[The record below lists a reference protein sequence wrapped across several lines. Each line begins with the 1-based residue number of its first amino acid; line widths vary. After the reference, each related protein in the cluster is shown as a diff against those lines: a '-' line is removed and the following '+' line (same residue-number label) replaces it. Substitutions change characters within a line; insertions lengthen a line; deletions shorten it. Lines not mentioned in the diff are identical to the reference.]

1 MPRHYYGKSYV
12 KNAGFTLLEL
22 IIVIVLI
29 GIISVTAASRLL
41 GRSGFDA
48 VLARDQ
54 AISIARQIQLVG
66 MNSPVN
72 PVSPS
77 SCLALQISTAEFGT
91 DNCANNSQSTRKLT
105 FDNDGVNFALFDGNE
120 QIDPASIYF
129 DMLGRPS
136 VIENQQLKRICTGPN
151 CQVVITSR
159 NGEQA
164 NLCINS
170 EGYINDCSI

>member
-1 MPRHYYGKSYV
+1 MPRKNYGKSHT
-12 KNAGFTLLEL
+12 KSAGFTLLEL

-29 GIISVTAASRLL
+29 GIISVTAASRLF

-54 AISIARQIQLVG
+54 AISIARQIQLMG

-72 PVSPS
+72 PANPNR
-77 SCLALQISTAEFGT
+77 CLALRISTTEFGSE
-91 DNCANNSQSTRKLT
+91 NCASNSQSTHKLT
-105 FDNDGVNFALFDGNE
+105 LENDLVNFSFFDGVNAHNSSD
-120 QIDPASIYF
+120 IYF

-136 VIENQQLKRICTGPN
+136 VVSNQQLQRICTASN
-151 CQVVITSR
+151 CQVTITSR

-164 NLCINS
+164 SLCINS

>member
-1 MPRHYYGKSYV
+1 MPRLYYGRSYV

-29 GIISVTAASRLL
+29 GIISVTAASRLF

-72 PVSPS
+72 PASPN
-77 SCLALQISTAEFGT
+77 SCLALQISTTEFGSE
-91 DNCANNSQSTRKLT
+91 NCASNSNSTRKLT
-105 FDNDGVNFALFDGNE
+105 FDNDRVHFAFFDGVNS
-120 QIDPASIYF
+120 QASSAIYF

-136 VIENQQLKRICTGPN
+136 IVQNQQLQRICTASN
-151 CQVVITSR
+151 CQVTITSR

-170 EGYINDCSI
+170 EGFINDCTI

>member
-1 MPRHYYGKSYV
+1 MPRQYYGQSYTKST
-12 KNAGFTLLEL
+12 GFTLLEL

-29 GIISVTAASRLL
+29 GIISVTAASRLF

-66 MNSPVN
+66 MNSPVDPAN
-72 PVSPS
+72 PN
-77 SCLALQISTAEFGT
+77 SCLALQISTTELGS
-91 DNCANNSQSTRKLT
+91 DNCASNSQSTRKLT
-105 FDNDGVNFALFDGNE
+105 FDNDGILFAFFDGANS
-120 QIDPASIYF
+120 PTSAAIYF

-136 VIENQQLKRICTGPN
+136 VVSNQQLQRLCTTSN
-151 CQVVITSR
+151 CQVTITSR

-164 NLCINS
+164 SLCINS